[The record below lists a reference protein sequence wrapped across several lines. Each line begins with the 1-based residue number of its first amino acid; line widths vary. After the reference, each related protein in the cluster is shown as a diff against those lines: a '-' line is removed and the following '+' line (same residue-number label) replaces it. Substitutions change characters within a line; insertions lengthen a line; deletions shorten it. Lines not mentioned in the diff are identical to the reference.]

1 MIELQPVL
9 WRIEPYL
16 QATKVQFAC
25 WNRSVRKA
33 KGKKKR
39 QRNRMRSALE
49 STPPWFTMVPYGVQ
63 DANFFV
69 IPQLD

>member
-1 MIELQPVL
+1 M
-9 WRIEPYL
+9 
-16 QATKVQFAC
+16 
-25 WNRSVRKA
+25 RKA